1 MAELNTV
8 ARPYTKAAFEYAQE
22 KGNLDQWSQMLSI
35 AAMAVND
42 SQMTRVLGNPSLSA
56 EQKAD
61 VVLSVFDAQAD
72 EAGRNFINLLAENG
86 RLSLLPEIS
95 VQFEHL
101 KANLEKKVDVD
112 LTTAFPLD
120 DAQQEKLAK
129 ALSTKLGREVK
140 LTSQV
145 DKSIIGGVV
154 VRSDDLVIDGSVR
167 ARFSRSASKNL
178 MCLLKPVTRAPSSA
192 YPMVLS

>member
-8 ARPYTKAAFEYAQE
+8 ARPYTKAAFEYARD
-22 KGNLDQWSQMLSI
+22 KGNLDQWSNL
-35 AAMAVND
+35 
-42 SQMTRVLGNPSLSA
+42 LSLSA
-56 EQKAD
+56 QAVQDSELARVLSNPALTVEQKAELVIAICEQQID
-61 VVLSVFDAQAD
+61 DA
-72 EAGRNFINLLAENG
+72 GKNFIFLLAENR
-86 RLSLLPEIS
+86 RLALLPEIAA
-95 VQFEHL
+95 QFAIL

-112 LTTAFPLD
+112 LTTAFALD

-129 ALSTKLGREVK
+129 ALSSKLGREVK

-167 ARFSRSASKNL
+167 ARLAKLAEAMNS
-178 MCLLKPVTRAPSSA
+178 
-192 YPMVLS
+192 

>member
-8 ARPYTKAAFEYAQE
+8 ARPYTKAAFEYARE
-22 KGNLDQWSQMLSI
+22 KGSLDQWSTQLSV
-35 AAMAVND
+35 AAQAVQDSRMA
-42 SQMTRVLGNPSLSA
+42 RVLSNPALTA

-61 VVLSVFDAQAD
+61 TLISVCEEQIDDA
-72 EAGRNFINLLAENG
+72 GKNFVHLLAENR
-86 RLSLLPEIS
+86 RLALLPEIAA
-95 VQFEHL
+95 QFEIL

-112 LTTAFPLD
+112 LTTAFALD

-129 ALSTKLGREVK
+129 ALSSKLGREVK
-140 LTSQV
+140 LTSRV

-167 ARFSRSASKNL
+167 ARLAKLAEAMNS
-178 MCLLKPVTRAPSSA
+178 
-192 YPMVLS
+192 